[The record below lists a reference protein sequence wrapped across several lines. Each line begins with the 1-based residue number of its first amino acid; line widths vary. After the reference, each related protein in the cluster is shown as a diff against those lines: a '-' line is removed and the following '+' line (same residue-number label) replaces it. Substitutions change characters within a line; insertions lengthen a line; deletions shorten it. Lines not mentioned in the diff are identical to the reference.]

1 MMKIEFEALAGYE
14 VSVSDYDN
22 IIEPM
27 YMATELSK
35 EDFVKVINK
44 ERFALK
50 SREEIIQ
57 EIKSRRC
64 DEQGEEIW
72 YSLMMKYLISS
83 PHGKKHGFRGFE
95 DMISHFRHRQQVELR
110 IIREILAGNA
120 AVLPA
125 RKWDIKD
132 VLAASFS
139 PYCLGR

>member
-35 EDFVKVINK
+35 EDFVKVICK

-57 EIKSRRC
+57 EMKEIAGHLKKTC
-64 DEQGEEIW
+64 DHFTDIEGKIQQG
-72 YSLMMKYLISS
+72 
-83 PHGKKHGFRGFE
+83 
-95 DMISHFRHRQQVELR
+95 
-110 IIREILAGNA
+110 IRL
-120 AVLPA
+120 L
-125 RKWDIKD
+125 
-132 VLAASFS
+132 F
-139 PYCLGR
+139 